1 MILNEKDIRRIVERI
16 VALDNPE
23 HIYLFGSYAKGN
35 AHEGSDVDL
44 LIVAPST
51 LPRLHR
57 GKAVKAALSAFPCHF
72 DLLFFT
78 PQELADEMRHAYSFI
93 SSIMASG
100 QMVYQKAQD
109 EPSWSKPGSPVL

>member
-1 MILNEKDIRRIVERI
+1 MILNEKDIRRIIERI
-16 VALDNPE
+16 VALEDPE
-23 HIYLFGSYAKGN
+23 RIYLFGSYGKGN

-57 GKAVKAALSAFPCHF
+57 GKAVKAALSAFPCRF

-78 PQELADEMRHAYSFI
+78 QQELADEMRDAYSFI
-93 SSIMASG
+93 SLIMASG
-100 QMVYQKAQD
+100 QLVYRKAQD
-109 EPSWSKPGSPVL
+109 EPS

>member
-1 MILNEKDIRRIVERI
+1 MIADEMDIRWIVERVI
-16 VALDNPE
+16 ALCDPDCV
-23 HIYLFGSYAKGN
+23 YLFGSYAKGT

-57 GKAVKAALSAFPCHF
+57 GKLLKSALSTFPCRF

-78 PQELADEMRHAYSFI
+78 PQELEDERNDPFSFVSAI
-93 SSIMASG
+93 TASG
-100 QMVYQKAQD
+100 RLVHRKI
-109 EPSWSKPGSPVL
+109 EG